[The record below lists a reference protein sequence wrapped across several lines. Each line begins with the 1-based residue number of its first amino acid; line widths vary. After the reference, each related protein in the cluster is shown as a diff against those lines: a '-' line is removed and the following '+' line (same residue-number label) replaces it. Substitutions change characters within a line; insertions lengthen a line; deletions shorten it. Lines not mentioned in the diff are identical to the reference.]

1 MLLVVEDNEL
11 VRRFLV
17 RGLEGAGYTVREA
30 ADGRAALELLK
41 RKHDAI
47 HLVIADVRMPGFDGY
62 ALADWMAVWDFQHPL
77 IFMTGYERPSRP
89 LPGPL
94 LFKPFPIER
103 LVSLVRKSL
112 RVAGIR
118 PSDPNPARVRW
129 TGS

>member
-17 RGLEGAGYTVREA
+17 RGLEGAGYAVREA
-30 ADGRAALELLK
+30 GDGRAALEILK

-47 HLVIADVRMPGFDGY
+47 HLVIADVQMPGFDGY
-62 ALADWMAVWDFQHPL
+62 ALADWMAVWDFQQPL
-77 IFMTGYERPSRP
+77 IFMTGYERPSRA

-94 LFKPFPIER
+94 IYKPFPITR
-103 LVSLVRKSL
+103 LIALVRRSL
-112 RVAGIR
+112 REAGIR
-118 PSDPNPARVRW
+118 PSDADPASMPS